1 MTDIFKIVNI
11 NVHKC
16 LLLSAPLKRLFSVCL
31 IGHVITYT
39 RNKNVYLVFVER
51 KDNLMAVGQIDGY
64 PCIIA
69 TIFILCLQWSILFY
83 YVFVLSA
90 VVSLIILWWV
100 GFLNMFSLMVYKIL
114 IYSSNHKHI
123 R

>member
-1 MTDIFKIVNI
+1 MADIFKIVNV

-16 LLLSAPLKRLFSVCL
+16 LLSPAPHKRLFSVCS

-39 RNKNVYLVFVER
+39 RNKNVYLVSVEP

-90 VVSLIILWWV
+90 VVSLIMSWWV
-100 GFLNMFSLMVYKIL
+100 GFLNTFSIMVYKIL
-114 IYSSNHKHI
+114 I
-123 R
+123 